1 MPFTPTIPAS
11 GLAGWNFLQLSIQS
25 QTEIFNRSP
34 DIQREVEYFA
44 ENIGSVE
51 TLDDFISD
59 RRLLR
64 VSLGAFGLDDE
75 INKGALVRRI
85 LAEGTEDSSAFAVRL
100 NNTNYL
106 NYADTFRFDS
116 EENFQPPDG
125 LVDQIVSQYHDL
137 QFERELDNVDP
148 NLRLASNFQREI
160 VNIAESAST
169 VRAGFFR
176 VLGSEPLREVV
187 ETIFGLPSS
196 FSQLDVDRQ
205 VDILQERSL
214 RTFGS
219 DSLDVFLEPENVD
232 RAIQR
237 FFVQRQI
244 EDGPSASTR
253 GSTALTLL
261 SGGGG
266 LGSTGITNLL
276 LSNI

>member
-1 MPFTPTIPAS
+1 MPFSPTIPAS
-11 GLAGWNFLQLSIQS
+11 GLAGWNFLQLSLSS

-34 DIQREVEYFA
+34 DIQREVEYFT

-75 INKGALVRRI
+75 INKGALVRKV

-100 NNTNYL
+100 NNSNYL
-106 NYADTFRFDS
+106 NFANVFKFDS
-116 EENFQPPDG
+116 DENFQPPDD
-125 LVDQIVSQYHDL
+125 LVDQIVSQFHER
-137 QFERELDNVDP
+137 QFEIELDNVDP

-160 VNIAESAST
+160 VDLANSAQS
-169 VRAGFFR
+169 VRAGWFR

-187 ETIFGLPSS
+187 ETVFNLPSS
-196 FSQLDVDRQ
+196 FSQLDVDKQ
-205 VDILQERSL
+205 VEILQDRSL
-214 RTFGS
+214 QTFGT
-219 DSLDVFLEPENVD
+219 DGLEAFTDPDNVD
-232 RAIQR
+232 TAIQR
-237 FFVQRQI
+237 FFLQKQI
-244 EDGPSASTR
+244 EAGPSATAP

-261 SGGGG
+261 SGG
-266 LGSTGITNLL
+266 LGSTGIANLL